1 VKHRDTYTLPF
12 EFVKQNLDAIL
23 ARLPRE
29 VGEDFAAIL
38 PSVGAGF
45 CDASGR
51 QQLDDF
57 FKDRVQSYSGGS
69 RQLAQV
75 LESIDI
81 CTAVTKVTG
90 PSIAQFLRK
99 Y

>member
-1 VKHRDTYTLPF
+1 LPF

-23 ARLPRE
+23 AKLPRE
-29 VGEDFAAIL
+29 VGEDFAANL
-38 PSVGAGF
+38 SSLGGGF
-45 CDASGR
+45 CDAAGHR
-51 QQLDDF
+51 QVDEF
-57 FKDRVQSYSGGS
+57 FKDRVQSYAGGP

-81 CTAVTKVTG
+81 CTALTKVTG
-90 PSIAQFLRK
+90 PSIAEFLRK